1 MAQKGLR
8 MVLNVNLAIKSFD
21 DAKLADVENERL
33 PPADGF
39 TKSTHSLP
47 RSKGKTLD
55 LLP

>member
-1 MAQKGLR
+1 
-8 MVLNVNLAIKSFD
+8 MVLNVHLAIKSFD

-33 PPADGF
+33 PPSDGF

-47 RSKGKTLD
+47 RSKGKTLE